1 VVGYYVEAGFDVH
14 VFTVVFG
21 EPLGK
26 QIPLEYGVHGVPVTT
41 IPWDFKAE
49 TSANI
54 RAYYS
59 ALKDEDSRRPFDLF
73 HGYFLPFAYPCVLVA
88 SGKRPVIASIRG
100 DDAYTGLCHPD
111 FFPFINVVVQKSSWI
126 TAVSSDSLRA
136 VSGLAELEGRSSVI
150 PNSIRPI
157 QTQPWQ
163 TSDANRGIVGMIGT
177 RPNKA
182 VPLLIEAYSL
192 VTPALRRRL
201 HIIGPS
207 PGESEQA
214 RLQDAVQR
222 FGVEGETT
230 FLGQIPHDDIPEHLR
245 GLRVYV
251 QCSEHEGLPNAVL
264 EAASLGVPIV
274 ATNVGG
280 LRDILKDSENALVV
294 PRKDPEALAAAITE
308 LLSDEALARRLSH
321 GAAEL
326 ARSLNPEAEKKAWL
340 DVYHRFS

>member
-1 VVGYYVEAGFDVH
+1 VVGYFVEAGFDVH

-73 HGYFLPFAYPCVLVA
+73 HGYFLPSAYPCVLVA
-88 SGKRPVIASIRG
+88 GGKRPVIASIRG

-136 VSGLAELEGRSSVI
+136 VSGLAEVEGRSSVI

-157 QTQPWQ
+157 QTSPWQ
-163 TSDANRGIVGMIGT
+163 LSDANRGIVGTIGT

-182 VPLLIEAYSL
+182 VPLLIEAYSRINL
-192 VTPALRRRL
+192 ALRRRL

-207 PGESEQA
+207 PGESEQS
-214 RLQDAVQR
+214 RLEEAVQR
-222 FGVEGETT
+222 FGVEGETG
-230 FLGQIPHDDIPEHLR
+230 FLGQIPHDEIPEHLLGMR
-245 GLRVYV
+245 IYV

-264 EAASLGVPIV
+264 EAASLGLPIV
-274 ATNVGG
+274 ASNVGG
-280 LRDILKDSENALVV
+280 LRDILKDRENALVV
-294 PRKDPEALAAAITE
+294 PKKDPEALAAAITE
-308 LLSDEALARRLSH
+308 LLSDDALATRLSH